1 MVVSMTQLEE
11 WLAGFL
17 DAKPSAMMW
26 HHLENSDI
34 FRLRLLFY
42 SFEDALTVAKMF
54 KEELY
59 PVTVTTNKV
68 FTVNLYKREAL
79 LRLLTRV
86 KPFLRTERSQI
97 LAEIF
102 LSALHAALR
111 MTKGKA
117 ETLERLYKEWRRIK
131 YSE

>member
-1 MVVSMTQLEE
+1 MVVSMTQLER

-17 DAKPSAMMW
+17 DAKPSAIMW
-26 HHLENSDI
+26 HHLKNADI

-42 SFEDALTVAKMF
+42 SFGDALTVAKMF
-54 KEELY
+54 EDELY

-79 LRLLTRV
+79 LQLLTRV
-86 KPFLRTERSQI
+86 KPFLMTERSRI
-97 LAEIF
+97 LTEIF

-111 MTKGKA
+111 TTKGRA
-117 ETLERLYKEWRRIK
+117 ETLTRLYREWRRIK